1 MLNTIDSDGK
11 YKTLSTHKSAKQS
24 RDEIMGEFG
33 VNIITLSEKL
43 GHKMGESDIRLYDLT
58 GLKLIAY
65 ELMRM
70 NKDRLIAHKPF
81 NLYARDIQGL
91 LPMISGMIDEK
102 IADIKHH
109 IYIRDS
115 IKNNTDES

>member
-1 MLNTIDSDGK
+1 MENVINDDGK
-11 YKTLSTHKSAKQS
+11 YKILSTHKTAKQS

-43 GHKMGESDIRLYDLT
+43 GHKMGESDIRFYDLA

-70 NKDRLIAHKPF
+70 NKDRLITHKPF
-81 NLYARDIQGL
+81 HLYARDIQGL
-91 LPMISGMIDEK
+91 LPMVSSMIDEK

-109 IYIRDS
+109 ISVRDG
-115 IKNNTDES
+115 IKNNTYK